1 MTIQFTCP
9 NCDNLIAFDSKH
21 IGKRASCQSCGQ
33 VFIIPSSNFQKPEV
47 VETKVEIPEP
57 VPGFYRAVF
66 VDSWKVFADGE
77 NATSLVFVVAAVCFK
92 FFLARGVCCL
102 NYITFIAVWGW
113 LFGFYFNIIS
123 ETALGNDKL
132 PEITLGTGG
141 MFFWNMVKPLFVFFI
156 TLFIVWMPLII
167 LLAMLQNRGITFRNM
182 WQIELGPRLLLQ
194 AFFLLGLFLFPAA
207 ILSMVVA
214 ADITLLRPDYLF
226 APIRRAFG
234 PHLVVFTLLI
244 TAAVLESQT
253 RQFTGAYP
261 AATVAYLALNLGVQV
276 VAIIA
281 MRSVGLFYRHYG
293 CYFLW

>member
-1 MTIQFTCP
+1 M
-9 NCDNLIAFDSKH
+9 
-21 IGKRASCQSCGQ
+21 
-33 VFIIPSSNFQKPEV
+33 
-47 VETKVEIPEP
+47 PEP
-57 VPGFYRAVF
+57 VGGFYRGVF

-92 FFLARGVCCL
+92 FFLARGACCL

-123 ETALGNDKL
+123 EAALGSDKL

-167 LLAMLQNRGITFRNM
+167 MLAMLQNRGITFRNM

-194 AFFLLGLFLFPAA
+194 AFFVLGLFLFPAA

-226 APIRRAFG
+226 APIRRASA
-234 PHLVVFTLLI
+234 PYLVVFTLLI
-244 TAAVLESQT
+244 AAAVLESQT
-253 RQFTGAYP
+253 RQFTGANP

-281 MRSVGLFYRHYG
+281 MRSIGLFYRHYG